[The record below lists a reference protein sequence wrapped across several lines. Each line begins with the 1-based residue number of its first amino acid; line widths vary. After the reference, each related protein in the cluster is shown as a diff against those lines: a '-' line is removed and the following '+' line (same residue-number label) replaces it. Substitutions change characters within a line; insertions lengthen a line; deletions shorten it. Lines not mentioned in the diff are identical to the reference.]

1 MDIKSGHPFW
11 PLEHGLI
18 GAFPALPGDLSCDVA
33 VIGAGITGS
42 LIARELASSGL
53 DVVVLDRRE
62 AGWGSTAAST
72 ALLQYEID
80 TDLVELRT
88 MYGQRF
94 ADEAYRACSQ
104 AIDDFEG
111 HARDVDADVGF
122 RRTGSLYFAS
132 SAKDARDFPG
142 EFAARREAGLAV
154 EWLDA
159 GDVAE
164 RFGIQAPAA
173 MWTPQAAVVDPYRFC
188 RNALRQ
194 LVDRGAS
201 VYDRTEVT
209 GWQDAGGGWLNLATH
224 AGPHVRCRHL
234 VIAAGYESQR
244 WLKYRVARNHSSYA
258 LVTEPV
264 GHLPFALE
272 DNVAWESAR
281 PYLYLR
287 STDDGRVL
295 VGGEDDKV
303 DIASK
308 RDAALPRKVER
319 LLEKLSRLAGGR
331 SFEPGFSWAGTFA
344 ETTDGLPYI
353 GAPSKGDPRVHFAM
367 AYGGNGITYSV
378 IAADIL
384 RDAIHG
390 RTHPRAALFGFGR
403 IGR

>member
-18 GAFPALPGDLSCDVA
+18 GAFPALSGDLSCDVA
-33 VIGAGITGS
+33 VIGAGITGA
-42 LIARELASSGL
+42 LIARELAASGL
-53 DVVVLDRRE
+53 DVAVLDRRE
-62 AGWGSTAAST
+62 AGWGSTSAST

-80 TDLVELRT
+80 TELVELRT
-88 MYGQRF
+88 MYGRRF
-94 ADEAYRACSQ
+94 ADEAYRACSE

-111 HARDVDADVGF
+111 HVRDIDADVGF

-132 SAKDARDFPG
+132 SAKDARDFPE

-154 EWLDA
+154 QWLDA
-159 GDVAE
+159 GDVVE
-164 RFGIQAPAA
+164 RFGLDAPAA

-188 RNALRQ
+188 RHALRQ

-201 VYDRTEVT
+201 VYDRTDVT

-224 AGPHVRCRHL
+224 AGAHVRCRHL

-244 WLKYRVARNHSSYA
+244 WLKHRVARNHSSYA

-272 DNVAWESAR
+272 NNVAWESAR

-295 VGGEDDKV
+295 VGGEDDKL

-308 RDAALPRKVER
+308 RDAALPRKADR
-319 LLEKLSRLAGGR
+319 LLAKLSRLAGGR
-331 SFEPGFSWAGTFA
+331 SFEPGFAWAGTFA

-353 GAPSKGDPRVHFAM
+353 GALSDGDPRVHFAM

-384 RDAIHG
+384 REAIHG
-390 RTHPRAALFGFGR
+390 RAHPRAALFGFGR